1 MAVIGCHADDG
12 RILCQSG
19 KMTIDLSP
27 WGLTFKRIREDIL
40 LPGSPER
47 CASRVALDDSTGRTW
62 MLEQLKP
69 GQFDKRE
76 RIGRA
81 LAMLADAEL
90 PVPAYVAA
98 NGRYCVEQEG
108 AYWQLSPFVF
118 GDPLP
123 QPEFVDDRE
132 RGVSLGG
139 FLAAMR
145 LVSSLSDEYNNVPRF
160 DLEAYVNELMA
171 VMAPRRPDLHEAL
184 LPVLGVL
191 APLFDAWHELPV
203 TLCQGDFHPLNV
215 IWRKKE
221 VAAVI
226 DWEFMGLRPVLFDVA
241 NCLGCVGIEDPHA
254 LVRGLAPALL
264 TTVHDSGQLDHA
276 DLALL
281 PEMILGMRFAWM
293 SEWLRKQDEEMAR
306 LEVRYM
312 RLLGN
317 SIDTLLPAWEQVLGM
332 RRRS

>member
-1 MAVIGCHADDG
+1 M
-12 RILCQSG
+12 
-19 KMTIDLSP
+19 KTDLSP
-27 WGLTFKRIREDIL
+27 WGLTLGRIRDDIL

-47 CASRVALDDSTGRTW
+47 CASRVAVDDSTGRTW

-69 GQFDKRE
+69 GQFDSRE

-81 LAMLADAEL
+81 LTTLSDAGV

-98 NGRYCVEQEG
+98 DGRYCVEQGG
-108 AYWQLSPFVF
+108 AYWQLSPFIF

-123 QPEFVDDRE
+123 QPEFVDDAA
-132 RGVSLGG
+132 RGVSLGQFIAG
-139 FLAAMR
+139 MR
-145 LVSSLSDEYNNVPRF
+145 FVSSAASDEFLNVPRF

-171 VMAPRRPDLHEAL
+171 VMAPRRVDLHEAL

-191 APLFDAWHELPV
+191 APLFDVWHDLPV
-203 TLCQGDFHPLNV
+203 ALCQGDFHPLNV
-215 IWRKKE
+215 IWNDTQ
-221 VAAVI
+221 VGAVI

-264 TTVHDSGQLDHA
+264 KTLRDQGQLDPA

-293 SEWLRKQDEEMAR
+293 SEWLRKQDEEMAQ

-317 SIDTLLPAWEQVLGM
+317 SIDTLLPVWEQMLGM
-332 RRRS
+332 KG